1 MLSEN
6 AVLGFEY
13 GYSCASPNALVI
25 WEAQFGDFANGAQ
38 VVIDQFISSGEVK
51 WGQLSGLVVLLPHG
65 YEGQGPEHSSARI
78 ERFLQLAADEN
89 MQIVQ
94 PTNAAQIFHV
104 LRRQLVRD
112 FRKPLIVFTPK
123 SLLRSKGAAT
133 TLEALADQA
142 LFFYK
147 PLERDVE
154 AVKAA
159 LEGENLQALRAF
171 VEAVKPLEDFTAPKI
186 YEALK
191 SVMTAM
197 NIKMGPIAT
206 PLRVLVCNADR
217 TPQIDRTLE
226 LFGKKTVLERIAS
239 GLEMAGL

>member
-1 MLSEN
+1 MEKFSREELAKVFELSDCSRAAARLDFKKFEWLN
-6 AVLGFEY
+6 AQY
-13 GYSCASPNALVI
+13 MK
-25 WEAQFGDFANGAQ
+25 EADDARLA
-38 VVIDQFISSGEVK
+38 
-51 WGQLSGLVVLLPHG
+51 GLVR
-65 YEGQGPEHSSARI
+65 ARI
-78 ERFLQLAADEN
+78 ERRGGVVEGGPDLAGVCA
-89 MQIVQ
+89 
-94 PTNAAQIFHV
+94 
-104 LRRQLVRD
+104 
-112 FRKPLIVFTPK
+112 
-123 SLLRSKGAAT
+123 LLKTRSA